1 VVFIYIKYTK
11 EQKDLARSSN
21 VADVLLRL
29 GETVS
34 TCGKEYVWE
43 SPQGLVTLHNNVWFN
58 HYQQKGGDVIDFL
71 KEFYD
76 KNYIEALEFLL
87 SEKINVCEK
96 VEKPKQKN
104 EFQIPKFS
112 SSMKRV
118 YGYLIKTRGIDS
130 EIVNEFAKQGMIK
143 ESKDF
148 HNALFIGYDNEN
160 NIKHIHQRGTYPG
173 NSFKNNIEQSDNNYS
188 FHWNGSNDKLYLFE
202 APIDMLSFISMNKN
216 DWKKNNYASAC
227 SVSDR
232 VLFQTLTDNPNIKK
246 VYICFDNDKAGHLAS
261 DRIIPKLKELNYIAE
276 RLVPNEKDWN
286 EDLLNEIE
294 EMDVCQME
302 QLC

>member
-96 VEKPKQKN
+96 VEKPKQKT

-173 NSFKNNIEQSDNNYS
+173 NSFKNNIEQIEK
-188 FHWNGSNDKLYLFE
+188 GG
-202 APIDMLSFISMNKN
+202 I
-216 DWKKNNYASAC
+216 
-227 SVSDR
+227 
-232 VLFQTLTDNPNIKK
+232 
-246 VYICFDNDKAGHLAS
+246 
-261 DRIIPKLKELNYIAE
+261 ELNILNCFAFEERQEINKILSSHDYI
-276 RLVPNEKDWN
+276 LKTSG
-286 EDLLNEIE
+286 IE
-294 EMDVCQME
+294 EIIGE
-302 QLC
+302 EELLKAN